1 MAHRFIFA
9 AVVALSLIGSPV
21 KGEDWPQFLG
31 PLRNGISQEKNLLDA
46 WPDGG
51 LPEVWRVDG
60 GIGMSGVVVAGGRLV
75 TLWQDD
81 DHQQVVALAA
91 DTGKRLWQ
99 TPIAP
104 AFRNSMGNGPRA
116 TPTIDG
122 PHVFAYTGEGVLAA
136 VQLADGKLVW
146 KREVL
151 DDLDANQADYGMAC
165 SPLVI
170 GDLVVVATGAPGAS
184 LMAFDKTTGAV
195 KWQSGNDSAGYS
207 SPALLDLAGTK
218 QLVAFTGESAIGL
231 VPETGEPLWR
241 YPFKT
246 DYDCNVITPLVI
258 DNKVFISAGEN
269 RGSVLLELVKGPD
282 GVKPRE
288 FWSSLGNMSSLRA
301 EWQTPLLVDGCLYAF
316 DNVGSAGPVTNLVC
330 LDAATGKQLWMQRR
344 FGKGNATYA
353 DGKLF
358 IATMVG
364 EIVIARA
371 DPHGYVELGR
381 EAIMGGSRQAP
392 TIVDGRLYLR
402 DNREVMCLNVRRK

>member
-1 MAHRFIFA
+1 MTHRFLLA
-9 AVVALSLIGSPV
+9 ALAAWSLTLSPAL
-21 KGEDWPQFLG
+21 GEDWPQFLG
-31 PLRNGISQEKNLLDA
+31 PRRNGISHEKNLVDA
-46 WPDGG
+46 WPQGG

-60 GIGMSGVVVAGGRLV
+60 GIGMSGVVIVGGRLV

-81 DHQQVVALAA
+81 DHQIVVALAA

-99 TPIAP
+99 TPVAP
-104 AFRNSMGNGPRA
+104 AFRNSMGNGPRS

-122 PHVFAYTGEGVLAA
+122 DRVFAYTGEGVLAA
-136 VQLADGKLVW
+136 VQLADGKLLW

-151 DDLDANQADYGMAC
+151 DELDANQADYGMAC
-165 SPLVI
+165 SPLVV
-170 GDLVVVATGAPGAS
+170 GELVVVATGAPGAS
-184 LMAFDKTTGAV
+184 LMAFDKATGAV

-207 SPALLDLAGTK
+207 SPALLDIAGTK

-246 DYDCNVITPLVI
+246 EYDCNVITPLVI

-269 RGSVLLELVKGPD
+269 RGSVLLELVKGQS
-282 GVKPRE
+282 GFKPRE
-288 FWSSLGNMSSLRA
+288 HWSSLGNMSALRA
-301 EWQTPLLVDGCLYAF
+301 EWQTPLLVDGCLFAF

-330 LDAATGKQLWMQRR
+330 LDTATGKQLWMQRR

-364 EIVIARA
+364 EIVIVRV

-392 TIVDGRLYLR
+392 TIVDGRLYVR
-402 DNREVMCLNVRRK
+402 DNREVMCLDVRQK